1 MCYSAD
7 KIFPKIWS
15 SNFNAKLLNI
25 FFISKIETDIL
36 TFVKK
41 KYKLFIFISFCDK
54 WWGGVAKI

>member
-41 KYKLFIFISFCDK
+41 NIQTLYFY
-54 WWGGVAKI
+54 

>member
-41 KYKLFIFISFCDK
+41 HTNSLFL
-54 WWGGVAKI
+54 